1 MQRDLFNYESTAL
14 ASSTLANA
22 LSRRGR
28 KEEKLIAKALDVA
41 PEKR

>member
-22 LSRRGR
+22 LSRHGP
-28 KEEKLIAKALDVA
+28 KEERLIAEALDTA
-41 PEKR
+41 SEKR